1 MTRMTRIL
9 ADFFK
14 MLRVVL
20 SKLYHK
26 GSKTNEKAQDFFM
39 PLSFNSIIHPRKS
52 ASSAEIR
59 VLFGIL

>member
-1 MTRMTRIL
+1 MTRMTWIL

-26 GSKTNEKAQDFFM
+26 GSKTNEKATGFFYAIVFQ
-39 PLSFNSIIHPRKS
+39 FNH
-52 ASSAEIR
+52 SSA
-59 VLFGIL
+59 